1 VDHEDTGMRAW
12 WIATDISEASIE
24 RYHGPILRGSCLGK
38 SVVGST
44 NESFVR
50 HGGHIVA
57 VFVEQTDYSRRN
69 VFVGLEPHERG
80 RGNTSSLAR
89 AAP

>member
-1 VDHEDTGMRAW
+1 MRAW
-12 WIATDISEASIE
+12 WIAADISEASIE
-24 RYHGPILRGSCLGK
+24 RDHGSALRGSGLGN
-38 SVVGST
+38 SVIEGT

-57 VFVEQTDYSRRN
+57 VFLEQTDYSSRN
-69 VFVGLEPHERG
+69 VFVGLEPHGRG